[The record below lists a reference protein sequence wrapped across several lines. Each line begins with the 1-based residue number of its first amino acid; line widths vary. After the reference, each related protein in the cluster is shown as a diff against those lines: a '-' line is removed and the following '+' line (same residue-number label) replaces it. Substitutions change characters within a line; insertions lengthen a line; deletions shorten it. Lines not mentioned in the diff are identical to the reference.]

1 VNQPIRRVALFC
13 FLLITSLLVSSNYLQ
28 VVNADSYKK
37 RPANLRTTYDVYA
50 YPRGKIITADGTVI
64 ADSKPS
70 GGITLKYQRT
80 YPLGSAYGNITGYR
94 SPSYGA
100 TDIEFILNK
109 YLQGTDSS
117 ESVANFMD
125 TLNGRSKKGGD
136 VQLTL
141 QNPVQQAA
149 ISALKNRQGSVVALD
164 PTTGAILA
172 MYSSPSFDPTGI
184 SSNDGDTA
192 KAAGKVLEADKGK
205 PNLNHTIQELYPPG
219 SVFKVITAAAAL
231 DTGTFTEDQ
240 PTGADAHQFPAKST
254 GFSLTNEDRS
264 DCPGT
269 DLKSALAASCN
280 SVYGYV
286 GAKLGAQTIADYAA
300 RFGFNNPGLKIPQS
314 VVPST
319 FPAPAKLGS
328 DVLPLAMASV
338 GQGDTQLTPLQGAMI
353 AAAVANGGAIM
364 QPYLV
369 EKETAPNGHVTY
381 QGKDH
386 RHVLSQAVSPQTA
399 AVLDDMMQNVVANGT
414 ASGLGIPGA
423 KVGAKTGTAQRGA
436 GQNPLA
442 WYVSYA
448 SMNGKTVAVAVMIQT
463 DNVNPNLRDTISG
476 HDYAGPVAK
485 AVEEAAL
492 GVAQH

>member
-1 VNQPIRRVALFC
+1 MNQPIRRVALFC
-13 FLLITSLLVSSNYLQ
+13 FLLITSLLVASNYLQ
-28 VVNADSYKK
+28 VVNADSYKA
-37 RPANLRTTYDVYA
+37 RPANMRTTYDVYA

-80 YPLGSAYGNITGYR
+80 YPLKSDYGNITGYR

-125 TLNGRSKKGGD
+125 TLTGKAKKGGD

-141 QNPVQQAA
+141 QNSVQQAA
-149 ISALKNRQGSVVALD
+149 IAGLKGKQGSVVALD

-172 MYSSPSFDPTGI
+172 MYSSPSFDPNGI
-184 SSNDGDTA
+184 SSNDGDIA
-192 KAAGKVLEADKGK
+192 KAAGKALEADKAK
-205 PNLNHTIQELYPPG
+205 PHLNHAIQELYPPG

-231 DTGTFTEDQ
+231 DTGKFTEND
-240 PTGADAHQFPAKST
+240 PTGANAHQFPANST
-254 GFSLTNEDRS
+254 GGYTLINEDKS

-286 GAKLGAQTIADYAA
+286 GAQLGAPTIADYAT
-300 RFGFNNPGLKIPQS
+300 RFGFSNPGLKIPQS

-319 FPAPAKLGS
+319 FPSPDKLS
-328 DVLPLAMASV
+328 SSPLGLAQASV
-338 GQGDTQLTPLQGAMI
+338 GQGDTQLTPLQAAMI

-364 QPYLV
+364 QPYMV

-386 RHVLSQAVSPQTA
+386 QHVFSQAVSPQTA

-414 ASGLGIPGA
+414 ASGLGIEGA

-442 WYVSYA
+442 WYISYA
-448 SMNGKTVAVAVMIQT
+448 SLNGKSVAVAVMVQT
-463 DNVNPNLRDTISG
+463 DNPNLRDSISG

-492 GVAQH
+492 GVGKH